1 VAFWLNWCVRCGEQA
16 PVASAMLRGCVAVSV
31 TLRSTGLS
39 GRGSFLSEMLY
50 DAEGQGV
57 SGSVFAR

>member
-1 VAFWLNWCVRCGEQA
+1 
-16 PVASAMLRGCVAVSV
+16 VASVMLRGCVAVSV

-39 GRGSFLSEMLY
+39 GRGYFPSEMLY
-50 DAEGQGV
+50 GAEGQGV